1 MKDSRNQSVLKFE
14 FEGLDEEQTERFRQS
29 LETIIAQ
36 GVLNLHDG
44 KAILDFNY
52 EGVLSGIR
60 FEFNKWRKPKKVDNP
75 LTQ

>member
-1 MKDSRNQSVLKFE
+1 MINQRNQSELKFE
-14 FEGLDEEQTERFRQS
+14 FEGLTEEQTDRFRET

-60 FEFNKWRKPKKVDNP
+60 FEFNKWRRPKKVDNS
-75 LTQ
+75 LT